1 MGGSFRGEMRVDLA
15 ELLGRLSEAVGIS
28 GYETEVRS
36 LIVDEFQRHADDVR
50 ADAMGSVIALKRGQ
64 GIEPRRSIM
73 LAAHLDEIGLI
84 VTEVK
89 EGFLHFTTVGG
100 FDARVLL
107 GQPVVAHGKRKLPGV
122 IGSRPPHVLSAAE
135 REKVVP
141 REELCVDVGLPAA
154 DVEKSVAVGDLISIR
169 GRYLRLRGDMVA
181 GKAFDDRAGV
191 AALVVCLDMLSGLKH
206 TWDAYVVATSQE
218 EVGLRGATTSAYG
231 VAPDLGIAIDVGFG
245 PQPGVPDSESV
256 PIGKGP
262 ALAIGPNI
270 HPGMLKKLEEV
281 AKAAEIPYSV
291 EAAPGATGTD
301 AWAIQVAREG
311 VPTCLLS
318 VPVRNMHTPVET
330 ASLKDITRTGR
341 LLALFVAALDDRF
354 MDQIAWPLG
363 Q

>member
-1 MGGSFRGEMRVDLA
+1 MDVADLM
-15 ELLGRLSEAVGIS
+15 GRLSEAVGVS

-36 LIVDEFQRHADDVR
+36 VVVDEFRRHADDVR
-50 ADAMGSVIALKRGQ
+50 VDAMGSVIALKRGKEP
-64 GIEPRRSIM
+64 EPRRSIM

-84 VTEVK
+84 VTQVK
-89 EGFLHFTTVGG
+89 EGFLQFTTVGG

-107 GQPVVAHGKRKLPGV
+107 GQPVVVHAGRKLPGV
-122 IGSRPPHVLSAAE
+122 IGSRPPHVLSAEE

-141 REELCVDVGLPAA
+141 RDELYVDVGLPPAE
-154 DVEKSVAVGDLISIR
+154 VEQAVQVGDLISIR
-169 GRYLRLRGDMVA
+169 GRYQRLRGDMVA

-191 AALVVCLDMLSGLKH
+191 AALAVCLDTLSGLKH
-206 TWDAYVVATSQE
+206 SWDAYVVATSQE

-231 VAPDLGIAIDVGFG
+231 VDPDLGIAIDVGFG
-245 PQPGVPDSESV
+245 QQPGVPDSESV

-262 ALAIGPNI
+262 TLAIGPNI

-281 AKAAEIPYSV
+281 AKAAEIPYTV
-291 EAAPGATGTD
+291 EAAPGSTGTD

-318 VPVRNMHTPVET
+318 IPVRNMHTPVET

-341 LLALFVAALDDRF
+341 LLALFIAALDDRF